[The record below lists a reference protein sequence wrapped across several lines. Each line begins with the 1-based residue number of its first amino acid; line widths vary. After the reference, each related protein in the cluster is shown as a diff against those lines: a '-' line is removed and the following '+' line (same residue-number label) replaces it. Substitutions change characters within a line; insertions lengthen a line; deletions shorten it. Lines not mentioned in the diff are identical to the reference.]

1 MKLLFARIRACVVS
15 HTLIGSDNNIKYFD
29 IGIFANF
36 TATKF
41 NCPSKR
47 HKFKTLCD
55 GHLFGNDS
63 LFERAETKYSIAHLL
78 HPIQFYYITKNDL
91 RYLLLDAYSILE
103 SNIFRV

>member
-63 LFERAETKYSIAHLL
+63 LFERAETKYFTAHLL
-78 HPIQFYYITKNDL
+78 NL
-91 RYLLLDAYSILE
+91 SLLLNKDLLKFS
-103 SNIFRV
+103 